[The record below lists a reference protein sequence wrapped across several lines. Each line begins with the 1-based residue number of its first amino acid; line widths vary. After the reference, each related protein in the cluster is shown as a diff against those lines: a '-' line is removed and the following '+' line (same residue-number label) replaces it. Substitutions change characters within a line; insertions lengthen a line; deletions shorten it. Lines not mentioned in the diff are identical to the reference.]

1 MDAEKINS
9 TPVPAYEQHPS
20 PEAHHAQAAPIVAA
34 PPNTHIQPLSPLP
47 KDYSQQQQ
55 QFAHPPAPEYYAAAP
70 GMGHPSG
77 YNTATPLHAL
87 QRGPTPVDCP
97 VCGHREMTR
106 AEAHSGNTTHGWAAV
121 LCCCFCLGCIPY
133 LMSSLKDVDH
143 YCGKCGVMLATW
155 HNSGRV
161 DVHHAVRN

>member
-1 MDAEKINS
+1 MDSEKINS

-20 PEAHHAQAAPIVAA
+20 PETHHAQAAPIVPA
-34 PPNTHIQPLSPLP
+34 PQNAHMQPLSPLP

-70 GMGHPSG
+70 GAGHPSG

-97 VCGHREMTR
+97 VCGQREMTR
-106 AEAHSGNTTHGWAAV
+106 AEPHSGNTTQ
-121 LCCCFCLGCIPY
+121 
-133 LMSSLKDVDH
+133 
-143 YCGKCGVMLATW
+143 
-155 HNSGRV
+155 
-161 DVHHAVRN
+161 

>member
-1 MDAEKINS
+1 MESEKFNS
-9 TPVPAYEQHPS
+9 TPLPAYGQHPS
-20 PEAHHAQAAPIVAA
+20 PETHQAAPIVPQNAHMQ
-34 PPNTHIQPLSPLP
+34 PRSHLPHDHPQQQPLAQL
-47 KDYSQQQQ
+47 
-55 QFAHPPAPEYYAAAP
+55 PAPGHYQAGP

-97 VCGHREMTR
+97 VCGHREMSR
-106 AEAHSGNTTHGWAAV
+106 VEAHSGNTTHGWAAV

-155 HNSGRV
+155 RNSGRV